1 MMFNRKQAVFYFLL
15 CVLFNF
21 NLAFQVTCSLLFSR
35 FTTEF
40 VQREVLG
47 VVISLHYGYKI
58 EVLCLVKIHSVISW
72 KDSFRLQS

>member
-21 NLAFQVTCSLLFSR
+21 NLAFQVTRSLLFSK

-47 VVISLHYGYKI
+47 LVISLRYGYKS
-58 EVLCLVKIHSVISW
+58 EVLCLVKIHRVISW